1 MNERNLFLL
10 HYNGRDDN
18 LGDQFIFRA
27 LSEALEDFG
36 EVHVRTHAA
45 DLGFGLRSAMTTLR
59 GGAVYNFLPPGGRT
73 WTTAPSPS
81 RGARGALGALK
92 KRCTDAVA
100 GPRVAIGASV
110 IPTADHSWCR
120 DCEWVGVR
128 DHESLAALR
137 AAGLPRVDYFPDLA
151 FLPAPRRTNPARRGG
166 IRLSFRGAIPEA
178 PDAAEYAGGL
188 SEAIATVMHELDSDV
203 RTNNV
208 RGFYQV
214 DEDAAPS
221 RMLSQAHGF
230 AFEERRV
237 SLDTFESFYASADLV
252 ISNRLHCLL
261 LGAHCGAVPVA
272 LTSHEHGKVN
282 ALFETVGWKSLL
294 LHVEDRGAIAQRLAA
309 IRRDLPRLRNMVAS
323 SFDEQRRF
331 GRQSLERRFGMN
343 G

>member
-1 MNERNLFLL
+1 MTDRNLFLL

-18 LGDQFIFRA
+18 LGDRFIFRA
-27 LSEALEDFG
+27 LAEALEDFG
-36 EVHVRTHAA
+36 DVHVRTHAA
-45 DLGFGLRSAMTTLR
+45 DLGFGFRSAMTTLR

-73 WTTAPSPS
+73 WTTASPPP

-151 FLPAPRRTNPARRGG
+151 FLPAPRRMQPTRRGG
-166 IRLSFRGAIPEA
+166 IRMSFRGVIPEA
-178 PDAAEYAGGL
+178 PDAASYSAGL
-188 SEAIATVMHELDSDV
+188 SDAIAVVIRELEGDA
-203 RTNNV
+203 RANV
-208 RGFYQV
+208 RAFYQV
-214 DEDAAPS
+214 DEDADVNRALG
-221 RMLSQAHGF
+221 RTHGF
-230 AFEERRV
+230 AFDDRRV
-237 SLDTFESFYASADLV
+237 GLDSFESFYAPVDLV

-272 LTSHEHGKVN
+272 LTSREHGKVN

-294 LHVEDRGAIAQRLAA
+294 LDIEDRGAIARRLGA
-309 IRRDLPRLRNMVAS
+309 IRRELPRLRSMVAS
-323 SFDEQRRF
+323 SFDEQRRV
-331 GRQSLERRFGMN
+331 GRKLLEHRFGMN

>member
-1 MNERNLFLL
+1 
-10 HYNGRDDN
+10 
-18 LGDQFIFRA
+18 
-27 LSEALEDFG
+27 
-36 EVHVRTHAA
+36 
-45 DLGFGLRSAMTTLR
+45 
-59 GGAVYNFLPPGGRT
+59 
-73 WTTAPSPS
+73 
-81 RGARGALGALK
+81 
-92 KRCTDAVA
+92 
-100 GPRVAIGASV
+100 
-110 IPTADHSWCR
+110 
-120 DCEWVGVR
+120 
-128 DHESLAALR
+128 
-137 AAGLPRVDYFPDLA
+137 
-151 FLPAPRRTNPARRGG
+151 
-166 IRLSFRGAIPEA
+166 
-178 PDAAEYAGGL
+178 
-188 SEAIATVMHELDSDV
+188 V

-221 RMLSQAHGF
+221 RMLSQAHNF

-237 SLDTFESFYASADLV
+237 SLDSFESFYASADLV

-272 LTSHEHGKVN
+272 LTSREHGKVN